1 MPRPNFFIVGGVKC
15 GTTSLYEYLRQH
27 PQVFMPDV
35 KEPIYFG
42 QDLKL
47 NLDLCTRNTIH
58 HWDNYLALF
67 DGVTDETRLGE
78 ATVWY
83 LYSEQASQEIYD
95 YDPTAKIIIMVRNP
109 VDVMYSLHGELL
121 WDCNE
126 ELLDFGEALAAQED
140 RAAGRRIPS
149 TAYFPQTLQYERVV
163 AFSEQLERYFNVFGR
178 DAICVEVF
186 DDFVTDTAAAFQRV
200 AEYLELDAD
209 FDPDL
214 RRFNE
219 SKPTQMLGMNRFFAK
234 RPGLRRAINRVVPL
248 PLFRKIRSGISKTLS
263 SGSRTSGLD
272 PALRCELQEKMR
284 PEVERLGTLLERDL
298 THWCEPRSS

>member
-1 MPRPNFFIVGGVKC
+1 MQRPNFFIVGGVKC

-27 PQVFMPDV
+27 PQVFMPDI

-42 QDLKL
+42 QDLTL

-67 DGVTDETRLGE
+67 DKAVEHPRIGE

-83 LYSEQASQEIYD
+83 LYSETAAAEIYE

-126 ELLDFGEALAAQED
+126 DILEFGEALAAQDD
-140 RAAGRRIPS
+140 RRQGLRIPS
-149 TAYFPQTLQYERVV
+149 TAYFPQTLQYDRVV
-163 AFSEQLERYFNVFGR
+163 AFSEQIQRYFDAFGR

-186 DDFVTDTAAAFQRV
+186 DDFVADTAAAYRRI
-200 AEYLELDAD
+200 AEYLEIDQNFHPELK
-209 FDPDL
+209 
-214 RRFNE
+214 RFNE
-219 SKPTQMLGMNRFFAK
+219 SKPTQLRQLNRFFAK
-234 RPGLRRAINRVVPL
+234 RPGLRRAINRVLPL
-248 PLFRKIRSGISKTLS
+248 PLFRKIRSGISRAFS
-263 SGSRTSGLD
+263 SGDRTTSLD
-272 PALRCELQEKMR
+272 PQLRRELQERMR
-284 PEVERLGTLLERDL
+284 PEVEKLSDLLGRDL
-298 THWCEPRSS
+298 TDWCRPKS

>member
-47 NLDLCTRNTIH
+47 NLELCTRDTIH
-58 HWDNYLALF
+58 HWDNYLRLF
-67 DGVTDETRLGE
+67 DSVTTESRIGE

-83 LYSEQASQEIYD
+83 LYSERAAAEIYEF
-95 YDPTAKIIIMVRNP
+95 DPAAKIIIMVRNP

-126 ELLDFGEALAAQED
+126 EILDFREALAAQED
-140 RAAGRRIPS
+140 RRQGHRIPA
-149 TAYFPQTLQYERVV
+149 TAYFPQTLFYEEVV
-163 AFSEQLERYFNVFGR
+163 QFSAQIERFFKEFGR

-186 DDFVTDTAAAFQRV
+186 DDFVADTAASYRRV
-200 AEYLELDAD
+200 IDYLEIDPK
-209 FDPDL
+209 FEPDL

-219 SKPTQMLGMNRFFAK
+219 SKPTQMLGVNRFFAK
-234 RPGLRRAINRVVPL
+234 RPGLRRAINRVLPL
-248 PLFRKIRSGISKTLS
+248 PVFRRLRAGLSGAFSSK
-263 SGSRTSGLD
+263 GRTAGLD
-272 PALRCELQEKMR
+272 PQLRSELQESMQ
-284 PEVERLGTLLERDL
+284 PEVERLSELLGRDL
-298 THWCEPRSS
+298 THWSRPKR